1 MSQARVGALARHG
14 DHGILHPCR
23 HDPAARNLNVQRDI
37 ERLFPTDAAKNDRSP
52 SAMMSQRA
60 AQACCLASLPRDEPV
75 RSLMSITDERGSAV
89 SAARPVIQPT
99 PAVPS

>member
-1 MSQARVGALARHG
+1 
-14 DHGILHPCR
+14 
-23 HDPAARNLNVQRDI
+23 
-37 ERLFPTDAAKNDRSP
+37 
-52 SAMMSQRA
+52 MMSQRA